1 MLARSKL
8 GQHSSR
14 WPAFP
19 AVQEAATPSEPQRV
33 RLLLPG
39 LILHRS
45 SPEET
50 PPEPFCSAGPLAYA
64 FHFLNSLS
72 SMAPGG
78 LDSFLRELR
87 HLVSLWEDGRARLGW
102 EEEATFYEHTAVANS
117 WREIAR
123 LELNRK
129 RVTGI

>member
-1 MLARSKL
+1 MLGRSKL

-50 PPEPFCSAGPLAYA
+50 PPEPFYSAGPLAYA
-64 FHFLNSLS
+64 FHLLKLLAVNG
-72 SMAPGG
+72 AGG
-78 LDSFLRELR
+78 LDNPFAGTSAPR
-87 HLVSLWEDGRARLGW
+87 LVVGRWTSAIRLGRGG
-102 EEEATFYEHTAVANS
+102 YV
-117 WREIAR
+117 
-123 LELNRK
+123 L
-129 RVTGI
+129 